1 MNRVCSRG
9 VVMSISFQHGTIMTN
24 DACTDRE
31 GFQGAFWLATASPG
45 HTATPTVTCPMIRDR
60 YQWMSELIRTVL
72 PLAL

>member
-1 MNRVCSRG
+1 
-9 VVMSISFQHGTIMTN
+9 MTN